1 MAPPRGPC
9 GYEPLSRPNDI
20 RLLDI
25 LPGASGEPPSISLR
39 VANLSDGPG
48 FEALSYV
55 WGDVEKTKDLVCN
68 GQRVQVT
75 ANLHDALGQLR
86 LADRVRTLWV
96 DALCINQSDLDEKSL
111 QIRIMHLIYKSCRRC
126 VVWLGLAD
134 EDSDTAMDMVQLMA
148 ELVGR
153 RVNRP
158 LEELDHH
165 LKERGRDSLQAL
177 EIGHPEEVLPPK
189 DSPKWIAL
197 FRLLTRPWFTRVW
210 VIQEAFFSPTLLFHC
225 GPRTCRY
232 SALYYAADWVLAN
245 GHPVSYALQFAGADA
260 DNDWYGPDR
269 FNVMFLRPDA
279 HEQQTQRLSALL
291 NHCAKFRATDVRDK
305 VYALMHLPAFRR
317 EYPDIRP
324 DYRLP
329 TEAAYV
335 DVALRILRE
344 GRDFSM
350 LTMIDRTTRRINDVP
365 RDGEEVLCL
374 PSWIPPW
381 HCPAANPSVS
391 CYWYQFMSAGGT
403 SEKAK
408 AAQVVRLVAPS
419 AELSSPCSDVALDL
433 VSAATSE
440 PVSPSFKSCSTSESA
455 ILPRAASAILGVT
468 GFEFD
473 VVHDV
478 CELEFWG
485 RRVPDEPR
493 IPLFRTRTGPWE
505 RYRPR
510 KANNDDY
517 SSSSSESDSPLD
529 GNNCPYATEPDI
541 IAAYAMTL
549 TASCREYRG
558 IYTIRCAESNRPH
571 HAADFVAFL
580 TWARTLR
587 RRNPPSDFYPPGLYS
602 ADRPTL
608 IDTDSQEVKDMSR
621 RYSIMAWNYNMSRC
635 LYRTR
640 RGYLGT
646 GPHSVQRG
654 DVVCVFMGAAVPFI
668 LRPRGD
674 GDDGYTLVGDA
685 YVHGVMDGELVKDWE
700 EGKGG
705 A

>member
-1 MAPPRGPC
+1 M
-9 GYEPLSRPNDI
+9 
-20 RLLDI
+20 
-25 LPGASGEPPSISLR
+25 
-39 VANLSDGPG
+39 
-48 FEALSYV
+48 
-55 WGDVEKTKDLVCN
+55 
-68 GQRVQVT
+68 
-75 ANLHDALGQLR
+75 
-86 LADRVRTLWV
+86 
-96 DALCINQSDLDEKSL
+96 
-111 QIRIMHLIYKSCRRC
+111 
-126 VVWLGLAD
+126 
-134 EDSDTAMDMVQLMA
+134 
-148 ELVGR
+148 
-153 RVNRP
+153 
-158 LEELDHH
+158 
-165 LKERGRDSLQAL
+165 
-177 EIGHPEEVLPPK
+177 
-189 DSPKWIAL
+189 
-197 FRLLTRPWFTRVW
+197 

-225 GPRTCRY
+225 GARTCRY

-245 GHPVSYALQFAGADA
+245 GHPVSYALEFAGPNN
-260 DNDWYGPDR
+260 NDWYGPDR

-279 HEQQTQRLSALL
+279 REQQTQRLSALL

-317 EYPDIRP
+317 EYPDIKP

-329 TEAAYV
+329 TEAAYAE
-335 DVALRILRE
+335 VALRILRE

-350 LTMIDRTTRRINDVP
+350 LTVIDRTTRSHDVP
-365 RDGEEVLCL
+365 RDGEEEALHL

-381 HCPAANPSVS
+381 HLPAANPSVS
-391 CYWYQFMSAGGT
+391 CYWYQFMSTGGT

-408 AAQVVRLVAPS
+408 AVQVVRLVAPS
-419 AELSSPCSDVALDL
+419 SELSSPPYSDVALNLPPAADSKP
-433 VSAATSE
+433 VS
-440 PVSPSFKSCSTSESA
+440 SPSFKSCSTSLADESA
-455 ILPRAASAILGVT
+455 ILPRALASTILGVM

-493 IPLFRTRTGPWE
+493 IPLFRTRTGAWA

-510 KANNDDY
+510 RAGNDTAASAAAA
-517 SSSSSESDSPLD
+517 SSSPPLE
-529 GNNCPYATEPDI
+529 GKNCPYPTEPDV

-558 IYTIRCAESNRPH
+558 IYTIRCAESNQPH

-580 TWARTLR
+580 TWARTLQR
-587 RRNPPSDFYPPGLYS
+587 RSPDDGGGGGGGGLADGSGLDDSYPQPQQIPPGDFYPPGLY
-602 ADRPTL
+602 AAQRPTL

-700 EGKGG
+700 EGQ
-705 A
+705 AELDLREFRIY